1 MREYEL
7 MKTSAFRVFRLASIV
22 LLPLGAFA
30 APRPEQPW
38 QTANKAKDEMWKQ
51 GKTCAQIIEALEK
64 MRGETHYATNA
75 YTRAYID
82 RMIVYQC
89 RRPGW
94 TGLKRWNINLESRI
108 PGVIRRD
115 LDDPEV
121 GWTQKIELAAL
132 LSEYLAGEKDF
143 KGGEEVIRKVMAIP
157 GQRANFDVAKGHF
170 ALVSLYR
177 WQERFADAWKEL
189 EKAVELDPGAAVR
202 QAFVLAEADG
212 DFARAEKMAEKIVDI
227 PSRLYAYD
235 QSKHRTETARKLALA
250 YVKDAKN
257 PLNRRCGIAL
267 GWFGYEKTPE
277 HIAAFEAVR
286 KEPKEK
292 VNLSYEINNPINHA
306 YWKADYPAVTEIFE
320 TFAGINYL
328 KDARLQRV
336 YANSLVVCGRKD
348 DALKVVATN
357 LANTALKPLD
367 RTKFEITKAL
377 LSGADAAKVVA
388 AAKLE
393 RKDEIAAVLT
403 AARQALMFGMGD
415 AAETL
420 AAKYSAYFVDFPQ
433 RNLKVYHSKTPI
445 ESVADWRKVYDK
457 LDRQV
462 CDRKFGANLD
472 ALETDVATGR
482 KSVEKTTLDSS
493 EAQVEVSSVSDSMG
507 VHVFLRVED
516 PNARQ
521 VENGFAGGIGTE
533 MYFAP
538 GKYEPYICFGSDPR
552 AGVEHAFQTT
562 YSYADHKRIDVEG
575 RKDKRAFRSETAFTD
590 TDYVLHLFFAWDT
603 FYQKLPQNGSK
614 WRFECI
620 AFGPKG
626 PFSLGGSEN
635 VHNSSKW
642 CDLEFGFGKDDLT
655 AIRRGIIYRHVK
667 GWASVGRLDRFDK
680 WADAEIGDPEFYDA
694 VLKPIEAELKG
705 YAKMVKPEMS
715 DADVNLVYEKG
726 LIRWL
731 GLPHE
736 IDELR
741 RIWLQDGMCK

>member
-1 MREYEL
+1 
-7 MKTSAFRVFRLASIV
+7 MKVKGEGEQMNLKFFSVLGLIV
-22 LLPLGAFA
+22 IAISAFA

-38 QTANKAKDEMWKQ
+38 QTANRVKDELRKQ
-51 GKTCAQIIEALEK
+51 GKTYGEIIETLEK

-82 RMIVYQC
+82 RLIVTLC

-94 TGLKRWNINLESRI
+94 QGLKRWNANLESRI
-108 PGVIRRD
+108 PDVVRRD

-121 GWTQKIELAAL
+121 GWPQKIELAGL

-143 KGGEEVIRKVMAIP
+143 KGAEEVVRKVMAIP
-157 GQRANFDVAKGHF
+157 GKHVNFDEAKGHL

-189 EKAVELDPGAAVR
+189 EKAVELDPGAATR

-227 PSRLYAYD
+227 PSRLSAYD

-257 PLNRRCGIAL
+257 PLDRRCGITL
-267 GWFGYEKTPE
+267 GWFGCEKTPE
-277 HIAAFEAVR
+277 RRAAFDAVR

-292 VNLSYEINNPINHA
+292 VNISYQINKPISQT
-306 YWKADYPAVTEIFE
+306 YWMADYPAVAEIFE
-320 TFAGINYL
+320 TFDGVRYL
-328 KDARLQRV
+328 QDARLQRV
-336 YANSLVVCGRKD
+336 YVNSLVLCGRKD
-348 DALKVVATN
+348 DALKVIATN
-357 LANTALKPLD
+357 LANTDLKPLD
-367 RTKFEITKAL
+367 RAKFEITKAL
-377 LSGADAAKVVA
+377 LSGADASRAIA

-393 RKDEIAAVLT
+393 RKDEVAATLT
-403 AARQALMFGMGD
+403 AASQALMFGMNA
-415 AAETL
+415 AAEAL
-420 AAKYSAYFVDFPQ
+420 AAKHSAYFVDFPQ

-445 ESVADWRKVYDK
+445 ESVDDWRKVYDK

-462 CDRKFGANLD
+462 CDRKFGADLD

-482 KSVEKTTLDSS
+482 KVVEKTALDSAD
-493 EAQVEVSSVSDSMG
+493 AQVEVSSVSDPRG
-507 VHVFLRVED
+507 VHIYLRVED

-521 VENGFAGGIGTE
+521 VENGFAGGIGME

-552 AGVEHAFQTT
+552 KGVEGAFQTT
-562 YSYADHKRIDVEG
+562 YTYADHKRIDVEG
-575 RKDKRAFRSETAFTD
+575 TKDRRAFRSETAFTD
-590 TDYVLHLFFAWDT
+590 ADYVLHLFFAWDT

-614 WRFECI
+614 WRFECL

-626 PFSLGGSEN
+626 PFSLGGSEG

-642 CDLEFGFGKDDLT
+642 CDLEFCFGKDDLT
-655 AIRRGIIYRHVK
+655 AIRRGLIYRHVK
-667 GWASVGRLDRFDK
+667 GWTKTGRLDRFDK
-680 WADAEIGDPEFYDA
+680 WADAEIGDPEFYNA
-694 VLKPIEAELKG
+694 VLKPIEVELKG
-705 YAKMVKPEMS
+705 YAKEVKPDMS
-715 DADVNLVYEKG
+715 DADVNRIYEKG
-726 LIRWL
+726 LVRWL

-741 RIWLQDGMCK
+741 RTWLQDRMCK

>member
-1 MREYEL
+1 
-7 MKTSAFRVFRLASIV
+7 MKVKGEGEQMNLKFFSVLGLIV
-22 LLPLGAFA
+22 IAISAFA
-30 APRPEQPW
+30 APRPEHPW
-38 QTANKAKDEMWKQ
+38 QTANRVKDELRKQ
-51 GKTCAQIIEALEK
+51 RKPCGEIIETLEK

-82 RMIVYQC
+82 RLIVTLC

-94 TGLKRWNINLESRI
+94 QDLKRWNANLESRI
-108 PGVIRRD
+108 PDIVRRD

-121 GWTQKIELAAL
+121 GWPQKIELAGL

-143 KGGEEVIRKVMAIP
+143 RGAEEVVRKVMAIP
-157 GQRANFDVAKGHF
+157 GARNKGDDAKGHL

-189 EKAVELDPGAAVR
+189 ETAAELDPGAATR

-227 PSRLYAYD
+227 SSRLSAYD

-257 PLNRRCGIAL
+257 PLDRRCGIAL
-267 GWFGYEKTPE
+267 GWFGCEKTPE
-277 HIAAFEAVR
+277 RRAAFDAVR

-292 VNLSYEINNPINHA
+292 VKLTYQINKPINQA
-306 YWKADYPAVTEIFE
+306 YWMADYPAITEIFE
-320 TFAGINYL
+320 AFDGVRYL
-328 KDARLQRV
+328 QDARLQRV
-336 YANSLVVCGRKD
+336 YVNSLVLCGRKD
-348 DALKVVATN
+348 DALKVIATN
-357 LANTALKPLD
+357 LANTDLKPLD
-367 RTKFEITKAL
+367 RAKFEITKAL
-377 LSGADAAKVVA
+377 LSGADASRAIA

-393 RKDEIAAVLT
+393 RKDEVAATLT
-403 AARQALMFGMGD
+403 AASQALMFGMND
-415 AAETL
+415 AAEAL
-420 AAKYSAYFVDFPQ
+420 AAKHSAYFVDFPQ

-445 ESVADWRKVYDK
+445 ESVDDWRKIHDK

-462 CDRKFGANLD
+462 CDRKFGADLD

-482 KSVEKTTLDSS
+482 KAVEKTALDSAD
-493 EAQVEVSSVSDSMG
+493 AQVEVSSVSDPRG
-507 VHVFLRVED
+507 VHIYLRVED

-521 VENGFAGGIGTE
+521 VENGFAGGIGME

-538 GKYEPYICFGSDPR
+538 GKYEPYVCFGSDPR
-552 AGVEHAFQTT
+552 KGVEGAFQTT
-562 YSYADHKRIDVEG
+562 YTYADHKRIDVEG
-575 RKDKRAFRSETAFTD
+575 TKDRRAFRSETAFTD
-590 TDYVLHLFFAWDT
+590 ADYVLHLFFAWDT

-614 WRFECI
+614 WRFECL

-626 PFSLGGSEN
+626 PFSLGGSEG

-642 CDLEFGFGKDDLT
+642 CDLEFQLAKDDIA
-655 AIRRGIIYRHVK
+655 AIRRGVIYRHVK
-667 GWASVGRLDRFDK
+667 GWAQAGRLDLFDK

-705 YAKMVKPEMS
+705 YAKEVKPDMS
-715 DADVNLVYEKG
+715 DADVNRIYEKG
-726 LIRWL
+726 LVRWL

-741 RIWLQDGMCK
+741 RTWLQDRMCK